1 MSRKWLR
8 VLWQSLTVIA
18 VVMAVGFW
26 QTRNLASGMAPP
38 LVGLDVHGERLE
50 LSAWRGRPVLVHFWA
65 TWCPVCALEDDAIQ
79 AIARDWPVLTVAM
92 QSGEAREIAAHLREN
107 NLSFPVLVDGS
118 GELSARFGVRAVPT
132 TFVIDGEGRIR
143 FREVGYTTSWGLRL
157 RLWLAGER

>member
-1 MSRKWLR
+1 VSRKWLR
-8 VLWQSLTVIA
+8 VLWQTLAVIA

-38 LVGLDVHGERLE
+38 LAGLDVHGERLE

-79 AIARDWPVLTVAM
+79 AIAGDWPVLTVAM
-92 QSGEAREIAAHLREN
+92 QSGEAREIAAHLHEN